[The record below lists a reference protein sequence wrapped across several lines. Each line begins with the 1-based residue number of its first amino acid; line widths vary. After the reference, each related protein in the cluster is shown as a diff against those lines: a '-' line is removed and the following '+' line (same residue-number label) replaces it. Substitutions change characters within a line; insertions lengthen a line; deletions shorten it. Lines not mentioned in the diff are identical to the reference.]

1 MPVYYVLEQEK
12 APPTAT
18 QHSTATRQ
26 FPAHEDIPVDED
38 APPIPEFNP
47 GSDNAP
53 AVENPTTTN
62 SSPVDV
68 MYAEVGTRSAAKT

>member
-38 APPIPEFNP
+38 APPVAKFNP
-47 GSDNAP
+47 GDNDAP

-68 MYAEVGTRSAAKT
+68 MYAEVGTRAAAKT